1 LRIIIAL
8 KKGERMK
15 STKWLIIITLMSMLL
30 MSCGKKDNNNP
41 VGPGNN
47 LMNGTLTASISG
59 DFTLNFQ
66 CHEAYG
72 LQGITNASQ
81 GIQGIMQ
88 VQGTVTQGSDTYLL
102 NIQAYHDPAT
112 STFQLAFPP
121 VEGVATLTK
130 NGVANFSSSG
140 SVTFTQVSGTK
151 MTGTFS
157 FTAFHMDN
165 AGQEVTITVASG
177 TFDVPVIYSGN

>member
-1 LRIIIAL
+1 MKCTQWIVIAAV
-8 KKGERMK
+8 
-15 STKWLIIITLMSMLL
+15 TAMLL
-30 MSCGKKDNNNP
+30 TGCGKDDNNNP
-41 VGPGNN
+41 VIPGNN
-47 LMNGTLTASISG
+47 LRNGTLTASISG

-66 CHEAYG
+66 CHTAYG
-72 LQGITNASQ
+72 LQGTTNASQ

-102 NIQAYHDPAT
+102 DIQAYHDPAT
-112 STFQLAFPP
+112 GTYQLAFPP

-130 NGVANFSSSG
+130 NGVVNFSSSG
-140 SVTFTQVSGTK
+140 SVTFTQVSATK